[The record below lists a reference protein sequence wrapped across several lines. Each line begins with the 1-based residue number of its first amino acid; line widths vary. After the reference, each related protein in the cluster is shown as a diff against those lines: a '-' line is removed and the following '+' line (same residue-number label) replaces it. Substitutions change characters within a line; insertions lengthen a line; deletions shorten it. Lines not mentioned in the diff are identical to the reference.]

1 MNLDLAVYIGEKIKY
16 FRKTHNWTQSQLGE
30 KVGLAKSTVAN
41 YEKGFRTPQQD
52 KLFDIA
58 DVLGISVSDLF
69 PETRNNQTMIID
81 SINETLK
88 LLDDERKES
97 VYVYAKEQLE
107 EQKNVL
113 KFPDK
118 VNEEPKSIIYGRK
131 SAAGYAI
138 EVDDNDADV
147 KPESLVPKG
156 ANERVEITGDS
167 MEPLIKKGSDVYI
180 RHQPTIENGE
190 VAIVRIE
197 NEGVTCKRVYTDL
210 ENRTVTLKSENKKYE
225 DMHFDPSQITIL
237 GKVLL

>member
-1 MNLDLAVYIGEKIKY
+1 MDIGLRMQKRRKELGLSADEVGDKLGVSRASIYRYESGEIEKFPLSSLNPLAEVLNTTPEYLMGWKDDILSIYNKLEEPRKIK
-16 FRKTHNWTQSQLGE
+16 
-30 KVGLAKSTVAN
+30 
-41 YEKGFRTPQQD
+41 
-52 KLFDIA
+52 
-58 DVLGISVSDLF
+58 
-69 PETRNNQTMIID
+69 
-81 SINETLK
+81 
-88 LLDDERKES
+88 
-97 VYVYAKEQLE
+97 VYNFAEEQLNI
-107 EQKNVL
+107 QNKVTSIDNVIC
-113 KFPDK
+113 DS
-118 VNEEPKSIIYGRK
+118 EPTSIIYGRK

-138 EVDDNDADV
+138 EVDDNDAEV
-147 KPESLVPKG
+147 RPESIVPKG